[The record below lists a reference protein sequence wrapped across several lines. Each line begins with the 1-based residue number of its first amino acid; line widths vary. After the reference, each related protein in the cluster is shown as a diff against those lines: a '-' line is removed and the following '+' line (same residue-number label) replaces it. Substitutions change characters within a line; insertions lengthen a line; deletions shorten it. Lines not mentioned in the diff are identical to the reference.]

1 MQIER
6 ISDTYHRITFANGS
20 TVFLIG
26 TAHISSTSVDEV
38 RSIIELENPDRIC
51 IELDASRLSS
61 KDRNKSWE
69 NMDMVK
75 VFKEHKG
82 FLLLANTALASFQ
95 RKMGAQ
101 TGVNPGTELMSAAEI
116 AKEKNIPLSLCD
128 REIQV
133 TLRRA
138 WAKSSLWNK
147 CKLLASLISAAF
159 SDEEISAEDLEELKK
174 QESME
179 AMLSEVAKELPS
191 VKEVLIDERDCY
203 LATNIYHAPGQRK
216 VAVIGAGHT
225 NGVLATL
232 EKLDSNIPTP
242 EPASLSVIPEGS
254 KAGKIVPYLVPALIV
269 ALILW
274 GILANGWD
282 QGLRTFLYWVAVNM
296 SCTLLATA
304 VAFAHPLNVLLCS
317 VTAPFFALNPVLGVG
332 MLGGVL
338 EATLRKPK
346 VKDFESL
353 NDATMSLKG
362 WYRNRI
368 LHCLLVFFLSSVGSM
383 LGTFV
388 AFPMLIARL

>member
-1 MQIER
+1 MQTER
-6 ISDTYHRITFANGS
+6 ISDTYHRITFADGS

-38 RSIIELENPDRIC
+38 RAIIEEEQPDRIC

-61 KDRNKSWE
+61 KDRKKAWE
-69 NMDMVK
+69 DMDMVK
-75 VFKEHKG
+75 VFKEGKG

-101 TGVNPGTELMSAAEI
+101 TGVSPGTELMSAAEI
-116 AKEKNIPLSLCD
+116 AKEKDIPLSLCD

-138 WAKSSLWNK
+138 WAKSSFWNK

-179 AMLSEVAKELPS
+179 AMLNEVAKELPS
-191 VKEVLIDERDCY
+191 VKEVLIDERDTY
-203 LATNIYHAPGQRK
+203 LATNIYNAPGMRK

-225 NGVLATL
+225 NGVLSNLQKL
-232 EKLDSNIPTP
+232 EKGEATP
-242 EPASLSVIPEGS
+242 STKDLAVIPKPG
-254 KAGKIVPYLVPALIV
+254 KAGKALPYLVPALIV
-269 ALILW
+269 ALLVW
-274 GILANGWD
+274 GVAVNGWD

-296 SCTLLATA
+296 SCTLLMTLISG
-304 VAFAHPLNVLLCS
+304 AHPLNILACS

-353 NDATMSLKG
+353 NDSAGSLKG
-362 WYRNRI
+362 WYKNRI